1 LNHNYFCILPGE
13 RRMLKAL
20 WEDVVPAER
29 KLNLAGWNT
38 NVVHLR

>member
-1 LNHNYFCILPGE
+1 
-13 RRMLKAL
+13 MLKAL